1 MATIIT
7 GRIPDVGAAPI
18 DVGVTLSSLY
28 GDQTLNDSFRVRG
41 TGLLVEGEANI
52 YGNVNLF
59 EGGSLYSEG
68 TLRSAQSITTV
79 SGNFY

>member
-41 TGLLVEGEANI
+41 PDC
-52 YGNVNLF
+52 
-59 EGGSLYSEG
+59 
-68 TLRSAQSITTV
+68 
-79 SGNFY
+79 